1 MRALA
6 VASIFALSASGAALA
21 QEGHGAHHQNEPAAT
36 PTHEMCK
43 AVMGKMMD
51 PKAPHEHGRDKTGA
65 PNWPNG
71 KAPTKAEMEQ
81 MHKAC
86 AEKMAAEK
94 K

>member
-1 MRALA
+1 
-6 VASIFALSASGAALA
+6 
-21 QEGHGAHHQNEPAAT
+21 
-36 PTHEMCK
+36 
-43 AVMGKMMD
+43 MGKMMD
-51 PKAPHEHGRDKTGA
+51 PKAPHDHGRDKTGA